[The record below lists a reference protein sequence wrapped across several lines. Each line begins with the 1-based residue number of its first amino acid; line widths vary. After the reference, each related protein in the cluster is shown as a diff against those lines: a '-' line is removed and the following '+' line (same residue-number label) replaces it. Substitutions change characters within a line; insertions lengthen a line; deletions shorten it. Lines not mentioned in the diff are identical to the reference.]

1 MTQDYIKT
9 EWVDKETVITAEKM
23 NKIEEQMDVITD
35 NVIAINE
42 SFDPEAISLL
52 SEKVESMTK
61 RLSDLEVKVHY
72 LDESEKTSM
81 IAELSVEAG
90 SAKITPEQGQIVKA
104 ARMVDVPEKSVRWQN
119 TFSTFFAI
127 DEAGKMT
134 GNSNP
139 SFSTAPEDTS
149 FPHMGNLDPTLGI
162 QELDRIEDLYSIL
175 CNFDF
180 EKAASVELEDIK
192 KYFPTSVKI
201 KFVRHTINIL
211 DSEDQVVKTIK
222 FDIYNP
228 N

>member
-81 IAELSVEAG
+81 IAELNVESG

-119 TFSTFFAI
+119 MFSTFFAI

-139 SFSTAPEDTS
+139 AFSTAPKGTS
-149 FPHMGNLDPTLGI
+149 FPHIGNLDPTLGI

-180 EKAASVELEDIK
+180 EKAAAVELESLK
-192 KYFPTSVKI
+192 KTFPTSVKI